1 MRSLSRA
8 QALFDSNTRR
18 TRPRSLKQLFGRA
31 LRSRRR
37 DDADWL
43 VLLAHV
49 LELDARR
56 AAAQQPAGHAALY
69 IPQPWN
75 HPDRVAQR
83 AENRAWR
90 EANEPP
96 AHRRAREA
104 LCRLIAAEANRE
116 IAAQPCRSGDPA
128 PSSDRGDTQ

>member
-49 LELDARR
+49 LELDAHR

-75 HPDRVAQR
+75 HPERVKQR
-83 AENRAWR
+83 AANRAWR
-90 EANEPP
+90 EANEPHG
-96 AHRRAREA
+96 HRLARAA
-104 LCRLIAAEANRE
+104 LGRLIAAEVNRE
-116 IAAQPCRSGDPA
+116 TAAQPCGPGDQEPPSGLG
-128 PSSDRGDTQ
+128 DRQ